1 MRKVSCGNQGLRVS
15 RLGLGCMGMSWAYG
29 LADEAK
35 ALDSLYVALELGVTF
50 WDTADV
56 YGDGRNEELLA
67 RVLKTERSRVELATK
82 CGITGRDDDGLT
94 VNGRPDYI
102 QQACKASM
110 KRLGVDTLDLLY
122 LHRVDP
128 KIPIEESVG
137 AMGELVSQ
145 GHVRYIGLSEAK
157 AETIR
162 KAHSEF
168 PLSAV
173 QSEYS
178 LFTRGVEE
186 SILPTLRELK
196 IGLVP
201 YSPLGRGMLTGAIT
215 AETKLEDDDMR
226 RHLPRFEK
234 ANLAQNLRLVEE
246 ITSVAKAHGCSPAQM
261 ALGWILAQGEDV
273 IPIPGTKRSSYLRD
287 NAQSIHLDL
296 SVQGRQRLEAI
307 SQEVAGERY
316 PSALM
321 RAVSR

>member
-1 MRKVSCGNQGLRVS
+1 
-15 RLGLGCMGMSWAYG
+15 MGMSWAYG
-29 LADEAK
+29 QADEAK

-56 YGDGRNEELLA
+56 YGDGRNEELLS
-67 RVLKTERSRVELATK
+67 RVLKTERPRVELATK
-82 CGITGRDDDGLT
+82 CGITGRDADGLT

-102 QQACKASM
+102 QLACKASM
-110 KRLGVDTLDLLY
+110 RRLGVDSLDLLY

-145 GHVRYIGLSEAK
+145 GYVRYIGLSEAK

-162 KAHSEF
+162 KAHREF

-186 SILPTLRELK
+186 SVLPTLRELN

-261 ALGWILAQGEDV
+261 ALGWVLAQGEDV

-296 SVQGRQRLEAI
+296 SVQGRQRLDAI
-307 SQEVAGERY
+307 SREVAGERY
-316 PSALM
+316 PSSLM
-321 RAVSR
+321 KAVSK

>member
-1 MRKVSCGNQGLRVS
+1 MRKVSCGDQGLTVS

-56 YGDGRNEELLA
+56 YGDGKNELLLSK
-67 RVLKTERSRVELATK
+67 VLKTERSRVELATK
-82 CGITGRDDDGLT
+82 CGITGRDQNGLT

-110 KRLGVDTLDLLY
+110 KRLGVESLDLLY

-137 AMGELVSQ
+137 AMGELVSA
-145 GHVRYIGLSEAK
+145 GYVRYIGLSEAK

-162 KAHSEF
+162 KAHREF

-186 SILPTLRELK
+186 SVLPTLRELK

-215 AETKLEDDDMR
+215 AATVLDETDMR
-226 RHLPRFEK
+226 RTLPRFEK
-234 ANLAQNLRLVEE
+234 ENLQRNLRLVDEVKA
-246 ITSVAKAHGCSPAQM
+246 VAKEHGCSPAQM
-261 ALGWILAQGEDV
+261 ALGWVLAQGEDI

-287 NAQSIHLDL
+287 NAQSVDL
-296 SVQGRQRLEAI
+296 VVSQIGKERLQAI
-307 SQEVAGERY
+307 SKEVAGERY
-316 PSALM
+316 PEFLM
-321 RAVSR
+321 KAVAQ

>member
-1 MRKVSCGNQGLRVS
+1 MRKVSCGSQGLTVS

-35 ALDSLYVALELGVTF
+35 ALDCLYVALELGVTF

-56 YGDGRNEELLA
+56 YGDGKNELLLA
-67 RVLKTERSRVELATK
+67 RVLKTERSRVQLASK
-82 CGITGRDDDGLT
+82 CGITGRDENGLT

-128 KIPIEESVG
+128 KVPIEESVG
-137 AMGELVSQ
+137 AMGELVS
-145 GHVRYIGLSEAK
+145 GGYVRYIGLSEAK

-162 KAHSEF
+162 KAHREF

-178 LFTRGVEE
+178 LFTRGIEE
-186 SILPTLRELK
+186 TVLPTLRELK

-201 YSPLGRGMLTGAIT
+201 YSPLGRGLLTGAIT
-215 AETKLEDDDMR
+215 AETQLAESDMR
-226 RHLPRFEK
+226 RDLPRFEK
-234 ANLAQNLRLVEE
+234 QNLAHNLRLVEE
-246 ITSVAKAHGCSPAQM
+246 IKAVAKTHGCSPAQM
-261 ALGWILAQGEDV
+261 ALGWVLAQGEDI

-287 NAQSIHLDL
+287 NAQAVRLDL
-296 SVQGRQRLEAI
+296 SEAGRRRLNEI
-307 SQEVAGERY
+307 SKEVAGERY
-316 PSALM
+316 PSSLM
-321 RAVSR
+321 KAVAR